1 MNSSAASAGL
11 IALIVAFATLVSA
24 AATGLTGWLRQHHQG
39 KTEDKAS
46 ALSEIDTAWRINRDA
61 IARLDQDIAALN
73 EKVHDTEERIARQ
86 SIQIRQLERENA
98 GLRSENAALRVQIT
112 RLERA
117 KGV

>member
-39 KTEDKAS
+39 KNEEKVS
-46 ALSEIDTAWRINRDA
+46 ALAEIDTAWRISNEA
-61 IARLDQDIAALN
+61 IARLDRDVEALN
-73 EKVHDTEERIARQ
+73 EKVKETEDRIGRQ
-86 SIQIRQLERENA
+86 AMQIRQLERENA
-98 GLRSENAALRVQIT
+98 GLRTENAALRVQIA

-117 KGV
+117 RGV